1 MSLSREKGIVNFSIE
16 ADGTLKIWLLINGL
30 AVEITEEELEA
41 IAREARPTVD
51 MLRRCRGTVE
61 RS

>member
-1 MSLSREKGIVNFSIE
+1 MSLSREKGIVNFSME
-16 ADGTLKIWLLINGL
+16 SDGTLNIWLLINGL

-51 MLRRCRGTVE
+51 MLRRCRG
-61 RS
+61 SS

>member
-1 MSLSREKGIVNFSIE
+1 MSLSREKGIVNFSME
-16 ADGTLKIWLLINGL
+16 ADGTLNSWLLINGL

-51 MLRRCRGTVE
+51 MLRRCRG
-61 RS
+61 SS